1 MSRVLLIVGLVAAML
16 VTGVATASPAN
27 QVRIPVTVTPDH
39 PSESEADSVVVVK
52 GDHLWKI
59 SARRLGPEATNG
71 EIAPYWRD
79 VIEAN
84 TPQLR
89 SGDPDLIYPGEVVE
103 LPPVT
108 EQG

>member
-1 MSRVLLIVGLVAAML
+1 MSRVLLMVGLVAAML
-16 VTGVATASPAN
+16 VTGVATASPDN
-27 QVRIPVTVTPDH
+27 QVRIPITVTPDQ
-39 PSESEADSVVVVK
+39 PSEPEAHSVIVVK

-59 SARRLGPEATNG
+59 SARRLGPEASNG
-71 EIAPYWRD
+71 VIAPYWRE
-79 VIEAN
+79 VIETNA
-84 TPQLR
+84 PRLQ